1 MTCFVSMMAEERRE
15 ERREDGAGR
24 SPAKDCVR
32 HEHETALKNPFFN
45 VYGTKMLK
53 ECH

>member
-1 MTCFVSMMAEERRE
+1 MAEDRSVGASGGERQ
-15 ERREDGAGR
+15 DGAGR